1 MFKKIHLPMRKTTRL
16 LFIIPAFLAMA
27 LAVPDIASSASVA
40 VENKQSNDFRQV
52 AKEAI
57 PAVVSIKV
65 KGQRKQNFRFGF
77 GDQDEDSEDNALG
90 EDFLQRFFGLPR
102 QRKQDQMPIIGQGSG
117 FIVSPDGHV
126 LTNSHVVKDM
136 SEIIVVLNNGK
147 EYPAKIIGQ
156 DPNTDVALIKIDA
169 NNLPYLRLGNSD
181 DLEVG
186 QWVVA
191 IGNPLGLQASLTAGV
206 VSAKGR
212 NNLDLS
218 RIEDYIQTDAAINRG
233 NSGGPLLNLNSDV
246 IGMNTAIISN
256 LANGGYMG
264 IGFAI
269 PSNLLKAV
277 MEDLKSDGSFKR
289 GFIGVTL
296 QPVDEDLAK
305 AFGLEHAEG
314 VLIAEVTKDSPAD
327 KAGLKRGDVIVKYNQ
342 QPVANS
348 GSLRNAVSLMKPGS
362 SLLLT
367 VLRNN
372 KLTDIKVEVGI
383 FPTAQ
388 PIAAQIKDL
397 KLGLEVENLNSE
409 NAAKLGYAA
418 DQGVV
423 ISNVDPMG
431 PAAWAGLKK
440 GALVLEVNKQKV
452 ANVDEFH
459 DALQQT
465 AADKPVL
472 LLIKQGETTRFVS
485 FKIG

>member
-1 MFKKIHLPMRKTTRL
+1 
-16 LFIIPAFLAMA
+16 MA

>member
-1 MFKKIHLPMRKTTRL
+1 MRKTTRL